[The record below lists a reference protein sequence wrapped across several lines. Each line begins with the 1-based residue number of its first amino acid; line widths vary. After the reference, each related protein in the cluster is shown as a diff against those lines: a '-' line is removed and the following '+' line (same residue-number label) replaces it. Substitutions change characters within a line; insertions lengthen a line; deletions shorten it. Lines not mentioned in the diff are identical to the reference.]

1 MNHRPNDYINN
12 DSVQQIMH
20 GLPNSLVEELEI
32 LVTPSKATGYSIY
45 LSSNN

>member
-20 GLPNSLVEELEI
+20 SLPNSLVEELAI
-32 LVTPSKATGYSIY
+32 LVTLVKLLATVYI
-45 LSSNN
+45 